1 MAQLFANNAT
11 TKLAASINS
20 SATTLT
26 VTAGTGALFPTPTG
40 GNYFLLTLAAVTA
53 GTETSWEIIKVTAR
67 STDTLTVIRAQE
79 STAAASWAVDTK
91 VEARL
96 TAGSF
101 GGLSTT
107 QTYSLT
113 SFTATA
119 GQTTF
124 TLNYTIGLAQVF
136 LNGVLLNSV
145 DYTATNGTSIVL
157 AEAAAVNDIV
167 DVVVF
172 NILNIGQVSQNGVL
186 GGTNGQLLT
195 SNGTNSYWAAA
206 PVTLPSQTGNTGK
219 YLTTN
224 GTAASWGILPS
235 SLPITTF
242 SGSVTSVS
250 VANGYVPVLQADGV
264 TTTNVTVS

>member
-26 VTAGTGALFPTPTG
+26 VTAGTGALFPTPTD

-79 STAAASWAVDTK
+79 STAAASWAIDTK
-91 VEARL
+91 AEARL

-101 GGLSTT
+101 GGLST
-107 QTYSLT
+107 
-113 SFTATA
+113 F
-119 GQTTF
+119 
-124 TLNYTIGLAQVF
+124 
-136 LNGVLLNSV
+136 
-145 DYTATNGTSIVL
+145 
-157 AEAAAVNDIV
+157 
-167 DVVVF
+167 
-172 NILNIGQVSQNGVL
+172 
-186 GGTNGQLLT
+186 
-195 SNGTNSYWAAA
+195 
-206 PVTLPSQTGNTGK
+206 PSQTGNNGK

-224 GTAASWGILPS
+224 GTTASWGILPS
-235 SLPITTF
+235 SLPVTTF

-250 VANGYVPVLQADGV
+250 VANGYFSVLQADGV